1 MTQGE
6 AMNAHRATEWAEA
19 KRRCRLSDEAM
30 QMAKELGMSPRGLI
44 KNIPAKS
51 ESWKQPVEAWVR
63 ELYGKRFGDRRPQLH
78 PQRPAGPSVSP
89 EASLATQLAKPAEP
103 ARNVLRDA
111 QEGLWNRLENDELDP
126 ETFSHEMEELER
138 STGVSDGEIEEQNQ
152 ALLKRWQ
159 TFREAARA
167 VAAALAQVPT
177 VGKVMLF
184 GSVAAPLKKEVPRF
198 RRLRR
203 AGVEVWHEC
212 NDVDLAVWVSDLA
225 HLHELKRAV
234 VRALNEWHAAHPHSP
249 GVAHHQV
256 DVFLIEPGTNRFRGN
271 LCHYGQCPKGKPE
284 CCVPGCGA
292 QPFLQLYDDFRLD
305 PGALYGE
312 HNVVLFDREVP
323 SSPSPAPPEE
333 RPY

>member
-1 MTQGE
+1 
-6 AMNAHRATEWAEA
+6 MNANRATEWAEA
-19 KRRCRLSDEAM
+19 KKRCRLSAEAM
-30 QMAKELGMSPRGLI
+30 QMAKELGISPRGLI

-63 ELYGKRFGDRRPQLH
+63 DLYCKRFGDRRPQLY
-78 PQRPAGPSVSP
+78 PQRPAGRPVSP
-89 EASLATQLAKPAEP
+89 EATLATEVAKPAEP
-103 ARNVLRDA
+103 ARNVMREA
-111 QEGLWNRLENDELDP
+111 QEGLWNRLENDEVDP
-126 ETFSHEMEELER
+126 ETFSHEIEELER
-138 STGVSDGEIEEQNQ
+138 STCVSDGEIEEQNQ

-167 VAAALAQVPT
+167 VAVALAQVPT

-225 HLHELKRAV
+225 NLHELKRAAA
-234 VRALNEWHAAHPHSP
+234 RALNEWQAAHPHSP

-256 DVFLIEPGTNRFRGN
+256 DIFLIEPGTNRFRGN
-271 LCHYGQCPKGKPE
+271 LCHYSQCPKGKPE
-284 CCVPGCGA
+284 CWVPGCGA
-292 QPFLQLYDDFRLD
+292 QPFLQLYEDFRLD
-305 PGALYGE
+305 PGALFGE
-312 HNVVLFDREVP
+312 HNEVLFERAAP
-323 SSPSPAPPEE
+323 PSPSPAED
-333 RPY
+333 RPF

>member
-1 MTQGE
+1 
-6 AMNAHRATEWAEA
+6 MNAHRATEWAEA
-19 KRRCRLSDEAM
+19 KKRCRLSAEAM

-51 ESWKQPVEAWVR
+51 EPWKQPVEAWVR
-63 ELYGKRFGDRRPQLH
+63 DLYGKRFGDRRPQLH
-78 PQRPAGPSVSP
+78 QRPAGPSVLP
-89 EASLATQLAKPAEP
+89 EPTLTTQLAKPAAP
-103 ARNVLRDA
+103 ARNVMREA
-111 QEGLWNRLENDELDP
+111 QEELWNRLENDELDP
-126 ETFSHEMEELER
+126 ETFSYAMEELER
-138 STGVSDGEIEEQNQ
+138 STCVSDGEIEERNQ

-167 VAAALAQVPT
+167 VAAALAQIPT

-212 NDVDLAVWVSDLA
+212 NDVDLAVWVNDLV

-234 VRALNEWHAAHPHSP
+234 VRALNEWQTAHPHSP

-256 DVFLIEPGTNRFRGN
+256 DIFLIEPRTNRFRGN
-271 LCHYGQCPKGKPE
+271 LCHYSQCPKGKPE
-284 CCVPGCGA
+284 CWVPGCGA
-292 QPFLQLYDDFRLD
+292 QPFLQLYEDFRLD

-323 SSPSPAPPEE
+323 SSPAPAPAED
-333 RPY
+333 RP

>member
-1 MTQGE
+1 MTQGV

-19 KRRCRLSDEAM
+19 KKRCRLSDEAM
-30 QMAKELGMSPRGLI
+30 QMAKALGIRPRGLI

-51 ESWKQPVEAWVR
+51 EPWKEPVEAWVR
-63 ELYGKRFGDRRPQLH
+63 ALYCKRFGDQRPQRH
-78 PQRPAGPSVSP
+78 PQPPEGRSVPP
-89 EASLATQLAKPAEP
+89 EATLPTEVAKPDQP
-103 ARNVLRDA
+103 ARNVMREA
-111 QEGLWNRLENDELDP
+111 QEGPWNSLENDELDP

-138 STGVSDGEIEEQNQ
+138 NRSVSDGEIEEQNQ
-152 ALLKRWQ
+152 AMLKRWQ
-159 TFREAARA
+159 TFREAATA
-167 VAAALAQVPT
+167 VAAALAQVPN

-225 HLHELKRAV
+225 HLHELKRAAA
-234 VRALNEWHAAHPHSP
+234 RALNEWQAAHPNSS

-256 DVFLIEPGTNRFRGN
+256 DIFLIEPGTNRFRGN
-271 LCHYGQCPKGKPE
+271 LCHYSQCPKGKPE
-284 CCVPGCGA
+284 CWVPGCGA
-292 QPFLQLYDDFRLD
+292 QPFLQLYEGFRLD

-312 HNVVLFDREVP
+312 HNMVLFERAAP
-323 SSPSPAPPEE
+323 PSPSPAED
-333 RPY
+333 RPL

>member
-1 MTQGE
+1 
-6 AMNAHRATEWAEA
+6 MNAHRATEWAEA
-19 KRRCRLSDEAM
+19 KKRCRLSAEAM
-30 QMAKELGMSPRGLI
+30 QMAKELGISPRGLM

-51 ESWKQPVEAWVR
+51 EPWKQPVEAWVR
-63 ELYGKRFGDRRPQLH
+63 ALYCKRFGDRRPQPH
-78 PQRPAGPSVSP
+78 PQRAEGRIVPPDMT
-89 EASLATQLAKPAEP
+89 LATEVAKPAEP
-103 ARNVLRDA
+103 ARNVMRNA
-111 QEGLWNRLENDELDP
+111 QEGLWNRLENDELEP
-126 ETFSHEMEELER
+126 ETFSREMEELER
-138 STGVSDGEIEEQNQ
+138 SARVSDGEIEEQNQ

-212 NDVDLAVWVSDLA
+212 NDVDLAVWVKDLA
-225 HLHELKRAV
+225 HLHELKRAAA
-234 VRALNEWHAAHPHSP
+234 RALNEWQAARPHSP

-256 DVFLIEPGTNRFRGN
+256 DIFLIEPGTNRFRGN
-271 LCHYGQCPKGKPE
+271 LCHYSQCPKGKPE
-284 CCVPGCGA
+284 CWVPGCGA
-292 QPFLQLYDDFRLD
+292 QPFLQLYEDFRLD

-323 SSPSPAPPEE
+323 SSASPPPAED
-333 RPY
+333 RPF